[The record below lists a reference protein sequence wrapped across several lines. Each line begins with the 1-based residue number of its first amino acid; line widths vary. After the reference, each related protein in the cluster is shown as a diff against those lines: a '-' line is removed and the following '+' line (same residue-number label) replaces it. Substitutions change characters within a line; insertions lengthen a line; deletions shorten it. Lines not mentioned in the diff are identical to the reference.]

1 MTIANPR
8 NMAELR
14 EYIRTRLGA
23 PVLEINVSDEQ
34 MDIAINDGFAYYYG
48 RSHYNGTERV
58 FLGLQVQQPLLDFF
72 NTKREEDVAQSTASP
87 LVYAEGIPETVTLI
101 SAGSGYPPQSGSGS
115 GTQINV
121 ATTTTS
127 GSGEGL
133 TVNLD
138 EDRTSQQGLVRVSV
152 QEGGSGYALG
162 DTFTVNGYNP
172 DTGTPATFEIT
183 EVRDSSPVNGLQTFE
198 FQNNYIVLPDSV
210 LSVSQ
215 VMKSTGFGGFGRA
228 AGIPGVALF
237 NPFLAGGGG
246 MGPGACGSMGYDM
259 TTYYTMR
266 QYLATLEFMMFP
278 PISYNFNQ
286 RTHRLYLNTDSFNG
300 VDVGDYLMFEVTTY
314 PDPVTFP
321 QMYSD
326 FWLKEYWVSLV
337 KYQWGQNLTKYSGV
351 QLPGGITLN
360 GDGIKEE
367 AKRELEAMRSRFAMD
382 AADPPLDL
390 VG

>member
-1 MTIANPR
+1 MSITNPK
-8 NMAELR
+8 NLTELK
-14 EYIRTRLGA
+14 EYLKTRLGA

-34 MDIAINDGFAYYYG
+34 MDVAINDGFAYYYG

-58 FLGLQVQQPLLDFF
+58 YLGLKVEQPFLDFF
-72 NTKREEDVAQSTASP
+72 DTKKQVDVTQSTEP
-87 LVYAEGIPETVTLI
+87 LVYGDGFVDTVTLTA
-101 SAGSGYPPQSGSGS
+101 AGSGYPIQSGGGS
-115 GTQINV
+115 GTQISV
-121 ATTTTS
+121 ATTATS

-133 TVNLD
+133 TVNLNSA
-138 EDRTSQQGLVRVSV
+138 RTTQQGLVGVTV
-152 QEGGSGYALG
+152 NQTGSGYAVG
-162 DTFTVNGYNP
+162 DTFTVNGYNGS
-172 DTGTPATFEIT
+172 TGTPATFEVATIKT
-183 EVRDSSPVNGLQTFE
+183 SSAINSTQTFE
-198 FQNNYIVLPDSV
+198 FQNNYIVLPESV

-215 VMKSTGFGGFGRA
+215 VMKSRGFGGFGRA

-246 MGPGACGSMGYDM
+246 MGMGACGSMGYDM

-286 RTHRLYLNTDSFNG
+286 RTKRLYLNTDSFNG
-300 VDVGDYLMFEVTTY
+300 VGVDDYLIFEVTTY
-314 PDPVTFP
+314 PDPVQFR

-326 FWLKEYWVSLV
+326 FWLKEYWVALV

-360 GDGIKEE
+360 GDGIKNE
-367 AKRELEAMRSRFAMD
+367 AKQELEQMRSRFSMD

>member
-1 MTIANPR
+1 MSISNPK
-8 NMAELR
+8 NLTELK
-14 EYIRTRLGA
+14 EYIKIRLGA

-34 MDIAINDGFAYYYG
+34 LDVAINDGFAYYYG

-58 FLGLQVQQPLLDFF
+58 YLGLRIEQPFVDFF
-72 NTKREEDVAQSTASP
+72 GTKKLTTVTQSTEP
-87 LVYAEGIPETVTLI
+87 LVYGEGFVDTITLT
-101 SAGSGYPPQSGSGS
+101 SAGSGYPIQSGSN

-121 ATTTTS
+121 STTTTS

-138 EDRTSQQGLVRVSV
+138 ASRTTQQGLIGATVN
-152 QEGGSGYALG
+152 QTGSGYEVG
-162 DTFTVNGYNP
+162 DTFTIDGHASN
-172 DTGTPATFEIT
+172 GTPSTFEVAAVKT
-183 EVRDSSPVNGLQTFE
+183 SSAINGSQTFE
-198 FQNNYIVLPDSV
+198 FQNNYIVLPESV
-210 LSVSQ
+210 LSVSGI
-215 VMKSTGFGGFGRA
+215 MRSKSFGGIGGA
-228 AGIPGVALF
+228 GGIPGIALF
-237 NPFLAGGGG
+237 NPFLSGGG
-246 MGPGACGSMGYDM
+246 MGACGSMGYDM
-259 TTYYTMR
+259 ATYFTMR
-266 QYLATLEFMMFP
+266 QYMADLEFLMFP

-300 VDVGDYLMFEVTTY
+300 VGVNDYLLFEVTTY
-314 PDPVTFP
+314 PNPVEFP

-337 KYQWGQNLTKYSGV
+337 KYQWGSNMTKYTQV

-360 GDGIKEE
+360 GEAIKQE
-367 AKRELEAMRSRFAMD
+367 AKQELEQIRSRFAMD